1 MNHWIGRLLAGSL
14 ALVALS
20 LSPSRAE
27 PAAPLPPLSRLQP
40 YLDELQRSDLLHA
53 AWAVQRGEEA
63 PLVGALGEARAGL
76 AAGPDTAYRIGS
88 VSKTFTAVLALQLVE
103 QGRLRLDQPVA
114 DFFPGAAQLDGVTVE
129 HLLRHRAGLSD
140 VKDAPDFERWARQPR
155 RMDELQALVLG
166 LPRQFPAGS
175 RAAYSNTGYLLLHWV
190 VERAGQA
197 PYAQQ
202 LRERIAAPLGLVHT
216 RLALPAQEN
225 SDSRHWDG
233 HTWQPVSATDPSV
246 PLGAGALVSTPA
258 ELVRFGQALF
268 AHRLLRPET
277 LARMTTV
284 QDGFGLGLYPLPA
297 GAAEP
302 SWGHEGVID
311 GYRATW
317 LVQPGTGT
325 ALAVLANAERLPRD
339 ALRDELLRW
348 AQQGAEAGY
357 APTDLRPQAQRWTV
371 VLDPRGQPQPAGS
384 RWALRGSLRP
394 LRWDRGLPL
403 TPQPDGRWTAELAWT
418 GRAGLPLEAKFV
430 LEDAQGQVLRWER
443 TDNRRWAVGA
453 PPGPMRFDVNAA
465 QEALEAAVLAAD
477 ARLSRA
483 LNERDLAAMA
493 DVFSQ
498 QLEFFHDRGGR
509 SSHADNLAQFRQNF
523 ARTEGRNSRNL
534 QTEGLQIHP
543 VPGVGAMQIG
553 RHRFC
558 FHPADGAAAQCQ
570 DLGFSHVWA
579 QEPDGVWR
587 LLRVLSYGH

>member
-1 MNHWIGRLLAGSL
+1 MTHWTCRLLAGGL
-14 ALVALS
+14 ALAALACF
-20 LSPSRAE
+20 PAQAE
-27 PAAPLPPLSRLQP
+27 PPAPLPPPARLQP
-40 YLDELQRSDLLHA
+40 YLDELQRGDLLHG
-53 AWAVQRGEEA
+53 AWAVQRGDGTA
-63 PLVGALGEARAGL
+63 VAGTVGDARPGQPAG
-76 AAGPDTAYRIGS
+76 ANTAYRIGS
-88 VSKTFTAVLALQLVE
+88 VSKAFTAVLALQLVE

-114 DFFPGAAQLDGVTVE
+114 DFFPGAAHLNGVTVE
-129 HLLRHRAGLSD
+129 HLLRHRAGLAD

-202 LRERIAAPLGLVHT
+202 LRERIIAPLGLVHT
-216 RLALPAQEN
+216 RLALPLEEN
-225 SDSRHWDG
+225 SNSRRWDG
-233 HTWQPVSATDPSV
+233 QAWQAMTATDPSV
-246 PLGAGALVSTPA
+246 PLGAGALVSTPT

-268 AHRLLRPET
+268 THRLLRPET

-317 LVQPGTGT
+317 LVQPRTGT
-325 ALAVLANAERLPRD
+325 ALAVLVNAERLPRD
-339 ALRDELLRW
+339 ALREELLRW
-348 AQQGAEAGY
+348 AQHGAEPGY
-357 APTDLRPQAQRWTV
+357 SPTDLRPQVQRWTV
-371 VLDPRGQPQPAGS
+371 VLDPRGQDRPAGS
-384 RWALRGSLRP
+384 RWALRGSQAP
-394 LRWDRGLPL
+394 LSWDRGLPL
-403 TPQPDGRWTAELAWT
+403 TPQPDGRWTTELAWT
-418 GRAGLPLEAKFV
+418 GRAGLPLETKFV

-453 PPGPMRFDVNAA
+453 PPGPMRFDVDAA

-483 LNERDLAAMA
+483 LNERDLAAMG

-498 QLEFFHDRGGR
+498 QLEFFHDKGGR
-509 SSHADNLAQFRQNF
+509 SGHAENLAQFRQNF
-523 ARTEGRNSRNL
+523 ARTEGRSSRTL
-534 QTEGLQIHP
+534 MTEGLKIHP